1 MGTFFFESVSMFFG
15 SVPRLGPP
23 AKKPNLLAMI
33 GGFDNNMMWLYLASD
48 GTQPRIKLRNLS
60 KDLFTQ
66 VVYNLSLH
74 GDFKVQMTL
83 GR

>member
-1 MGTFFFESVSMFFG
+1 MY
-15 SVPRLGPP
+15 
-23 AKKPNLLAMI
+23 PNVQLLLAMI

-66 VVYNLSLH
+66 VVHNLSLH
-74 GDFKVQMTL
+74 GDFKVQITRSR
-83 GR
+83 GTGEAGEASASPDFRG

>member
-1 MGTFFFESVSMFFG
+1 MIKSKFSAHVHRVTKFSDNYVY
-15 SVPRLGPP
+15 
-23 AKKPNLLAMI
+23 PNVQLLLAMI
-33 GGFDNNMMWLYLASD
+33 GGFDNNMMWLYLDSD

-74 GDFKVQMTL
+74 GDFKVQITL